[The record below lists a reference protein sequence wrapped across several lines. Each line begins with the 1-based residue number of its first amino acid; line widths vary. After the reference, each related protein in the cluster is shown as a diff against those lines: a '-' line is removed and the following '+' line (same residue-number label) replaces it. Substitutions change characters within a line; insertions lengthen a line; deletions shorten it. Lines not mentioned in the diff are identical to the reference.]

1 MTAWTQ
7 LPGLCRSPSQP
18 ESRRDGCQPPNPRLL
33 GAGVGL
39 HPWVGRGTYLLT
51 DAPPCLRICRA
62 LDTLGAWRGDGHG
75 LQEAGGQKQ
84 PQSQPACGRGQTNH
98 PVTVHLGP
106 AEAAEGANGLGDLV
120 RGWRDRARHQAHLA
134 PSVTIS
140 VTQRM
145 KTKKGG
151 TGPGVY
157 RSGGHGASR
166 KGPAPRCPGAEG
178 PMGGLAAARSQR
190 WD

>member
-1 MTAWTQ
+1 MPYGMDSAPRTLQ
-7 LPGLCRSPSQP
+7 VP
-18 ESRRDGCQPPNPRLL
+18 EPARVQKRWVPAPQPPSTRSRSRPSPL
-33 GAGVGL
+33 GGEGDLSA
-39 HPWVGRGTYLLT
+39 YLLT

-98 PVTVHLGP
+98 PITVHLGP
-106 AEAAEGANGLGDLV
+106 TEAAGGANGLGDLV
-120 RGWRDRARHQAHLA
+120 HVWRDRARHQAHLA
-134 PSVTIS
+134 PAVTVS
-140 VTQRM
+140 FTQRM

-157 RSGGHGASR
+157 SR
-166 KGPAPRCPGAEG
+166 KGPAARCPGAEG